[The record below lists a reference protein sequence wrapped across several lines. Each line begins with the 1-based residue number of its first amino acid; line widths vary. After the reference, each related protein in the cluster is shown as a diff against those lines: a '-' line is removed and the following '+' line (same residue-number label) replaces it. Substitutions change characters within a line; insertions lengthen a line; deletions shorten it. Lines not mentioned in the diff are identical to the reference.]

1 MEDELTWEQDLFW
14 EGMMP
19 GVCMCVRVEGKAVHN
34 TCVPYISPVTT
45 SLQEERWFREK
56 QKS

>member
-34 TCVPYISPVTT
+34 TCVPYISPRA
-45 SLQEERWFREK
+45 S
-56 QKS
+56 KSPHYQQD